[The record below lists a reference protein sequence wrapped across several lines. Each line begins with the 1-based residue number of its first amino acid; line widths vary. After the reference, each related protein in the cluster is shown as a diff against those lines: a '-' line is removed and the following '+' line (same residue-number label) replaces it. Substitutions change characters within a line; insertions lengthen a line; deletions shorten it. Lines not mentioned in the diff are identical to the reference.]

1 MALFAMRYRMVK
13 ALATYYD
20 DENFSLLFAF
30 AMGVSVLLVTVLL
43 AAEATLWAAVY
54 VAVGAAPDAPHA
66 MLYSLEALTT
76 FGHSDIY
83 LTAQWRFLG
92 ALEALNGVILIGLT
106 TAFIFA
112 LLRGAE
118 VRQKEMRADAH
129 NGPSR

>member
-54 VAVGAAPDAPHA
+54 VAVGAAADAPHA

-83 LTAQWRFLG
+83 LTAPWRFLG

-118 VRQKEMRADAH
+118 VRQKAMRTGAH
-129 NGPSR
+129 DHRY